1 MLYYM
6 DYISVLLMDLVLV
19 FIVWVNYIIVLAKMN
34 KNKNWL
40 RDNITNYFIGYLMA
54 VLVAF
59 LLQYFYETFA

>member
-1 MLYYM
+1 M

-40 RDNITNYFIGYLMA
+40 RDNITNYFIGYLMV

>member
-1 MLYYM
+1 M
-6 DYISVLLMDLVLV
+6 DYVSVLLMDLVLV

>member
-1 MLYYM
+1 M

-19 FIVWVNYIIVLAKMN
+19 FIVWVNYIIVLSKMS

-54 VLVAF
+54 VLVVF

>member
-1 MLYYM
+1 
-6 DYISVLLMDLVLV
+6 MDLVLV

-40 RDNITNYFIGYLMA
+40 RDNFTNSFIGYLMA

>member
-1 MLYYM
+1 M

-40 RDNITNYFIGYLMA
+40 RDNFTNSFIGYLMA

>member
-1 MLYYM
+1 
-6 DYISVLLMDLVLV
+6 MDLVLV
-19 FIVWVNYIIVLAKMN
+19 FIVWVNYIIVLSKMS

>member
-1 MLYYM
+1 M

-19 FIVWVNYIIVLAKMN
+19 FIVWVNYIIVLSKMS

>member
-1 MLYYM
+1 M

-34 KNKNWL
+34 KNKNLL
-40 RDNITNYFIGYLMA
+40 RDNITNYFIGYLMV

>member
-1 MLYYM
+1 
-6 DYISVLLMDLVLV
+6 MDLVLV

-40 RDNITNYFIGYLMA
+40 RDNITNYFIGYLMV

>member
-1 MLYYM
+1 M